1 MKYGDAVPITQ
12 GLADNPSIRLQSVQ
26 QVFSIL
32 SRRRKCHTA
41 ANEITLH
48 PIWRWCRWSLNRP
61 HEVSAL
67 LISILVYLRNASFF

>member
-41 ANEITLH
+41 ANEIT
-48 PIWRWCRWSLNRP
+48 
-61 HEVSAL
+61 
-67 LISILVYLRNASFF
+67 